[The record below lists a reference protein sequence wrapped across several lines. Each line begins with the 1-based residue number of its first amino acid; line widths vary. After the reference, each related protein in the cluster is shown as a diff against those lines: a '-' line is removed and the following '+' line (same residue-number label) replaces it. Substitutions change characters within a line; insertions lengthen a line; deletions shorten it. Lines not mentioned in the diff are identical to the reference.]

1 MKSSIR
7 KRTYQAIYR
16 LLDRVSP
23 LDCDCGTLC
32 GAVCCTCA
40 SNETEDNP
48 ALGIY
53 LLPGEEKVFTK
64 RKLAALDL

>member
-23 LDCDCGTLC
+23 LDCDLR
-32 GAVCCTCA
+32 
-40 SNETEDNP
+40 
-48 ALGIY
+48 L
-53 LLPGEEKVFTK
+53 
-64 RKLAALDL
+64 R